1 MTYELVKS
9 AHIFF
14 IIAWMVGFLYL
25 PRLMVYHADAQVGG
39 EHSETLKIMERRLMK
54 GIMTPSMI
62 ITWVLGI
69 WVATLIGAWDQTW
82 LHIKLAVVV
91 GMTVAHLWLAGRVK
105 AFASDTNT
113 RPAKFYRIANEVPAV
128 ALAVIILLVIVKPF

>member
-25 PRLMVYHADAQVGG
+25 PRLMVYHADAKTGG
-39 EHSETLKIMERRLMK
+39 EHSETLKVMERRLMK

-62 ITWVLGI
+62 VTWVLGI

-82 LHIKLAVVV
+82 LQLKLAIVV
-91 GMTVAHLWLAGRVK
+91 GLTIAHFWLAGRVK
-105 AFASDTNT
+105 AFANDANDKS
-113 RPAKFYRIANEVPAV
+113 AKFYRFANEIPAV

>member
-25 PRLMVYHADAQVGG
+25 PRLMVYHADAIAGG
-39 EHSETLKIMERRLMK
+39 EHSETLKIMERRLLK

-62 ITWVLGI
+62 VTWVLGI
-69 WVATLIGAWDQTW
+69 WVASLLGAWDQTW
-82 LHIKLAVVV
+82 LQLKLVLVL
-91 GMTVAHLWLAGRVK
+91 GLTVAHFWLAARVK

-113 RPAKFYRIANEVPAV
+113 KPAKFYRIVNEVPAV
-128 ALAVIILLVIVKPF
+128 ALALIILLVIVKPF

>member
-25 PRLMVYHADAQVGG
+25 PRLMVYHADAKAGG
-39 EHSETLKIMERRLMK
+39 EHSETLKIMERRLLK

-69 WVATLIGAWDQTW
+69 WVASLLGAWDQTW
-82 LHIKLAVVV
+82 LQLKLVLVL
-91 GMTVAHLWLAGRVK
+91 GLTVAHFWLAGRVK
-105 AFASDTNT
+105 AFANDTNT
-113 RPAKFYRIANEVPAV
+113 RPAKFYRIVNEVPAV
-128 ALAVIILLVIVKPF
+128 ALALIILLVIIKPF